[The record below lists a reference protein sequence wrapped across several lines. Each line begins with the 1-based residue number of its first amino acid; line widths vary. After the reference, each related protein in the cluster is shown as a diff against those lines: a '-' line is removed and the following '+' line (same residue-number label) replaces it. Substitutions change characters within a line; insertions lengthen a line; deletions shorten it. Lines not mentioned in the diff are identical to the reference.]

1 MKYGF
6 YFRLLKIFHNEFI
19 CCLLANILYCL
30 YCLKYILKKIK
41 RKKYNI
47 EIGYDQA
54 LDCINKV
61 YPHPKSVPEY
71 VNPEI
76 NINLDLSIVIPIF
89 NYVDIIEKNIM
100 SVLNQRTRYNFE
112 IILVDDGS
120 TDGASEIVKKFQNYN
135 NVKAFFQKNAGI
147 GAARNTGIN
156 NANGKYIMFVDC
168 DDIVHDD
175 LVEVLLNEAYR
186 EDFDMVMCGH
196 NLSKERDG
204 IVISKI
210 PNIYPKRN
218 LNNYKNNDEIMN
230 LAGLP
235 WCKVYKRELWNN
247 VRFFPGYWYEDDIIQ
262 FLIFTQDI
270 RFSYIQKIEYEYK
283 WYEKNFSHTQNNN
296 SNIKTIDSYWLL
308 IDILQR
314 YKKNGLPNNEI
325 LYTLILRHIS
335 TYYYTMIR
343 GLDNALIEALFV
355 LARRLY
361 MEYKPSYR
369 VKLPYMLRQ
378 VEKAF
383 DENDIELWKL
393 ASTFQ

>member
-6 YFRLLKIFHNEFI
+6 YFI